1 MVFLRPTFGGRLNLN
16 YWGCISEITIYLTNV
31 MLNCNEWNLSQLPL
45 IIQSRVLTSSVLLT
59 KIPFVKALL
68 IAVDIP
74 YNEKGKGD
82 VNILDMVLVG
92 INSPT
97 NDTILEV
104 KIILAILVLERP
116 FQEDDPTL
124 TTDLISITKVL
135 VEDRLSETKKS

>member
-1 MVFLRPTFGGRLNLN
+1 MVFLRVTFGGRLNLN

-31 MLNCNEWNLSQLPL
+31 MLNCNEWNPSQLPL